1 MMIMR
6 TRKKENCTRN
16 REPYECTVNRAAILI
31 NKTKRGIKTMIGKIE
46 QIIDCGTI
54 VQLLIIDKKNR
65 IQTINFD
72 HRCFWNF
79 YECNKPLKDK
89 IVKYNTNNKTIK
101 VLE

>member
-1 MMIMR
+1 
-6 TRKKENCTRN
+6 
-16 REPYECTVNRAAILI
+16 
-31 NKTKRGIKTMIGKIE
+31 MIGKIE

-89 IVKYNTNNKTIK
+89 IVKYNPNNKMIK